1 MSHIEGEQDVGF
13 MVLRHHMVLDE
24 DHASIGTFGNEAEE
38 SNCILAITVTLMRGM
53 IIMVQIT
60 P

>member
-1 MSHIEGEQDVGF
+1 
-13 MVLRHHMVLDE
+13 MVLDE

>member
-1 MSHIEGEQDVGF
+1 
-13 MVLRHHMVLDE
+13 MVLDE
-24 DHASIGTFGNEAEE
+24 DHASIGTFGNEEEE
-38 SNCILAITVTLMRGM
+38 SNCILAIIVTLMRGM